1 LRRWLAT
8 LSDNPEEV
16 AEKIGLLGKHRV
28 PGLPGL
34 VVAITTDEDMLLE
47 RLPDAHVVGLF
58 IARRAIPSPFEAV
71 SEEDLLK

>member
-34 VVAITTDEDMLLE
+34 VVAITTDEPAHLE
-47 RLPDAHVVGLF
+47 AATHGVLNHVLF
-58 IARRAIPSPFEAV
+58 
-71 SEEDLLK
+71 